1 MNTPLSWIKDFV
13 PELDCTDQE
22 FVDAMTMSGTKCEGY
37 ERLDKNLEKIV
48 VGRIEKIEKHPDADK
63 LIVCQVDIGTGA
75 VQIVTGAPNVSE
87 GDLVPV
93 VLDGGKVAGGHDG
106 GPLPEDG
113 IEIKAGK
120 LRGVESE
127 GMMCSIEELGS
138 SRDVFSD
145 APEDGIY
152 IFKADSGVKPGDDAA
167 EALGLHD
174 TVFDYEITSNR
185 VDCYSVMGIAREA
198 AATFDLP
205 FKYPEVKDTGNNS
218 GQASDHIS
226 VSIED
231 MDLCTRYI
239 ARVVKN
245 IKIGESPDWM
255 KKRLR
260 ASGIRPIS
268 NIVDITNFVMLEYGQ
283 PMHAFD
289 LSAIAGNKIVVKRA
303 KDGDVFTTLDGEER
317 KLDSD
322 VLTICDGEKAVAL
335 AGIMG
340 GENSMITDSV
350 HDVLFEAAT
359 FNGPNIRKSSRRIGL
374 RTDSSGIF
382 EKGLDP
388 NNAYDAMERA
398 CSLIEELGC
407 GEVVGGRVDVHAKLP
422 EKKHI
427 AFEPERINE
436 YLGTDISRDTML
448 SYFKRLEVEYDETK
462 NELIVPSF
470 RQDLLSFADSSEEV
484 ARLFG
489 YDRIPTTLPKD
500 SGQIGGL
507 PFKLRVEKLARDT
520 ACAFGFSQGYC
531 YSFESPEVFDKLR
544 LKADAPERG
553 AIQISNP
560 LGVDFSIMRTLPLN
574 GILGSLSV
582 NFNRRNE
589 NVRLFELAN
598 VYIPK
603 TELPI
608 TDYPDERMQFVL
620 GAYGDIDFFELKGV
634 VEEFIYKAGMKE
646 RVKYEASERPY
657 LHPGRQADIVYD
669 KAVIGYMGQIH
680 PLTAKAYDMAKTD
693 VYIAVLDMPEIV
705 KRASFEPRYAG
716 LAKYPAVSRDISMVV
731 PKAVR
736 AQDIDDI
743 IVQRGGKILESFK
756 LFDIYEGQQIG
767 EGFKSMAY
775 TVVFRA
781 KDKTL
786 SDDDVNAVMKKILNG
801 LEGLG
806 IELRS

>member
-1 MNTPLSWIKDFV
+1 MKTPLSWIKDFV
-13 PELDCTDQE
+13 PDLKCTEQE
-22 FVDAMTMSGTKCEGY
+22 FMDAMTMSGTKCEGY
-37 ERLDKNLEKIV
+37 EKLDRNLDRIV
-48 VGRIEKIEKHPDADK
+48 VGRIIKIEKHPDADK
-63 LIVCQVDIGTGA
+63 LIVCQVDIGSET

-87 GDLVPV
+87 GNLVPV

-113 IEIKAGK
+113 IPIKAGK
-120 LRGVESE
+120 LRGVESK

-152 IFKADSGVKPGDDAA
+152 LFSEDSDVKPGDDAI

-185 VDCYSVMGIAREA
+185 VDCYSIMGIAREA
-198 AATFDLP
+198 AATFDLK
-205 FKYPEVKDTGNNS
+205 FNYPDVKDTGNS
-218 GQASDHIS
+218 EQASDFIS

-231 MDLCTRYI
+231 KELCTRYI

-245 IKIGESPDWM
+245 IKIGESPEWM

-260 ASGIRPIS
+260 AAGIRPIS

-289 LSAIAGNKIVVKRA
+289 LSTIAGKKIVVKRA
-303 KDGDVFTTLDGEER
+303 KDGDTFTTLDGEER
-317 KLDSD
+317 KLDRD

-350 HDVLFEAAT
+350 KDVLFEAAT
-359 FNGPNIRKSSRRIGL
+359 FNGSNIRKSSRRIGL

-407 GEVVGGRVDVHAKLP
+407 GEVVGGRVDVHADLP

-427 AFEPERINE
+427 PFEPERINE
-436 YLGTDISRDTML
+436 YLGTDISKDDML
-448 SYFKRLEVEYDETK
+448 SYFRRLEVEYDADK
-462 NELIVPSF
+462 NELIVPTF
-470 RQDLLSFADSSEEV
+470 RQDLVSFADSSEEV

-507 PFKLRVEKLARDT
+507 PFKLKVERLARDT

-531 YSFESPEVFDKLR
+531 YSFESPDVFEKLR
-544 LKADAPERG
+544 LAEDAPERQ
-553 AIQISNP
+553 AILISNP
-560 LGVDFSIMRTLPLN
+560 LGVDFSIMRTIPLN
-574 GILGSLSV
+574 GILSSLSV

-620 GAYGDIDFFELKGV
+620 GGYGDIDFYELKGV
-634 VEEFIYKAGMKE
+634 VEEFVYKAGMKD
-646 RVKYEASERPY
+646 RLKYEVSKRSY
-657 LHPGRQADIVYD
+657 LHPGRQADVIYD
-669 KAVIGYMGQIH
+669 DTVIGYIGQVH
-680 PLTAKAYDMAKTD
+680 PLTAKAYDMAKAE
-693 VYIAVLDMPEIV
+693 VYIAVLDMPKIV
-705 KRASFEPRYAG
+705 EKASFEPRYEG
-716 LAKYPAVSRDISMVV
+716 IAKYPAVSRDISMVV
-731 PKAVR
+731 PENIK

-743 IVQRGGKILESFK
+743 IVQRGGKILESFR
-756 LFDIYEGQQIG
+756 LFDIYEGKQIG
-767 EGFKSMAY
+767 TGFKSMAY
-775 TVVFRA
+775 TVIFRA
-781 KDKTL
+781 NDRTL
-786 SDDDVNAVMKKILNG
+786 SDEDVNAVMKKILNG
-801 LEGLG
+801 LEGLH

>member
-1 MNTPLSWIKDFV
+1 MKTPLSWIKDFV
-13 PELDCTDQE
+13 PDLSCTDQE

-37 ERLDKNLEKIV
+37 EKPDRNLEKIV
-48 VGRIEKIEKHPDADK
+48 VGKIEQIDKHPDADK
-63 LIVCQVDIGTGA
+63 LIICQVDIGTDKI
-75 VQIVTGAPNVSE
+75 QIVTGAPNVST

-113 IEIKAGK
+113 IKIKAGK
-120 LRGVESE
+120 LRGVESK

-145 APEDGIY
+145 APEEGIY
-152 IFKADSGVKPGDDAA
+152 IFAPDADVKPGDDAI

-185 VDCYSVMGIAREA
+185 VDCYAIMGVAREA

-205 FKYPEVKDTGNNS
+205 FKYPDVKETGNNE
-218 GQASDHIS
+218 QASDYIS
-226 VSIED
+226 VEIED
-231 MDLCTRYI
+231 KELCTRYI
-239 ARVVKN
+239 ARVVRN
-245 IKIGESPDWM
+245 IKIGESPEWM
-255 KKRLR
+255 KRRLR
-260 ASGIRPIS
+260 AAGIRPIS

-289 LSAIAGNKIVVKRA
+289 LSTIAGKKIIVKRA
-303 KDGDVFTTLDGEER
+303 KDGDTFTTLDGEER
-317 KLDSD
+317 KLDKD

-398 CSLIEELGC
+398 CSLIEELQC
-407 GEVVGGRVDVHAKLP
+407 GEVVGGRVDVHADLT
-422 EKKHI
+422 EKKRI
-427 AFEPERINE
+427 QFDPERINA
-436 YLGTDISRDTML
+436 YLGTDIPKDTML
-448 SYFKRLEVEYDETK
+448 SYFKRLEVEYDQDK
-462 NELIVPSF
+462 NELVIPTF
-470 RQDLLSFADSSEEV
+470 RQDLLGFADTAEEV
-484 ARLFG
+484 ARIYG
-489 YDRIPTTLPKD
+489 YDRIPVTLPRD
-500 SGQIGGL
+500 TAQTGGV
-507 PFKLRVEKLARDT
+507 PFKIMVEKLARNT
-520 ACAFGFSQGYC
+520 AISFGFSQAYC
-531 YSFESPEVFDKLR
+531 YSFESPDVFDKLR
-544 LKADAPERG
+544 LPEDAPERQ

-574 GILGSLSV
+574 GILGSISL
-582 NFNRRNE
+582 NFNHRNE

-603 TELPI
+603 TPLPI
-608 TDYPDERMQFVL
+608 TDYPDERMQFTL
-620 GAYGDIDFFELKGV
+620 GAYGDIDFFEMKGV

-646 RVKYEASERPY
+646 RVKYTASSRPY
-657 LHPGRQADIVYD
+657 LHPGRQADILYD
-669 KAVIGYMGQIH
+669 DTVIGYIGQVH
-680 PLTAKAYDMAKTD
+680 PLTAKAYDMEKAEVFT
-693 VYIAVLDMPEIV
+693 AVLDMPEIV
-705 KRASFEPRYAG
+705 SRASFEPRYTG
-716 LAKYPAVSRDISMVV
+716 LAKFPSVSRDISMVV
-731 PKAVR
+731 PDSVR

-743 IVQRGGKILESFK
+743 IVQRGGKILESFN
-756 LFDIYEGQQIG
+756 LFDIYEGRQIG
-767 EGFKSMAY
+767 EGYKSMAY
-775 TVVFRA
+775 SVVFRA

-786 SDDDVNAVMKKILNG
+786 SDDDVNSVMKKILNG

>member
-1 MNTPLSWIKDFV
+1 MKTPLSWIKDFV
-13 PELDCTDQE
+13 PDLKCTDQE

-37 ERLDKNLEKIV
+37 EKLDRNLEKIV

-63 LIVCQVDIGTGA
+63 LVVCQVNTGSNTI
-75 VQIVTGAPNVSE
+75 QIVTGAPNVSE
-87 GDLVPV
+87 GRLVPV

-106 GPLPEDG
+106 GPLPEEG
-113 IEIKAGK
+113 IAIKAGK
-120 LRGVESE
+120 LRGVPSE

-138 SRDVFSD
+138 SRDVFPD
-145 APEDGIY
+145 APEGGIY
-152 IFKADSGVKPGDDAA
+152 LFPESSDVKPGDDAV
-167 EALGLHD
+167 EALGLKD

-185 VDCYSVMGIAREA
+185 VDCYAIMGVAREA

-205 FKYPEVKDTGNNS
+205 FKYPKIRETGNNE
-218 GQASDHIS
+218 QASDYIS
-226 VSIED
+226 VDIKD
-231 MDLCTRYI
+231 KDLCTRYI

-245 IKIGESPDWM
+245 VKVGESPDWM

-260 ASGIRPIS
+260 AAGIRPIS

-289 LSAIAGNKIVVKRA
+289 LSTIAGHRIVVKRA
-303 KDGDVFTTLDGEER
+303 GDGDTFTTLDGEER
-317 KLDSD
+317 KLDSE

-335 AGIMG
+335 GGIMG
-340 GENSMITDSV
+340 GENSMITDTV
-350 HDVLFEAAT
+350 KEVLFEAAT
-359 FNGPNIRKSSRRIGL
+359 FNGSNIRKSSKRIGL

-398 CSLIEELGC
+398 CSLVEELGC
-407 GEVVGGRVDVHAKLP
+407 GEVVGGRVDVHGELP
-422 EKKHI
+422 QKKRI
-427 AFEPERINE
+427 TFEPDRINE
-436 YLGTDISRDTML
+436 YLGTDISKDTML
-448 SYFKRLEVEYDETK
+448 SYFKRLEIGYDAGS
-462 NELIVPSF
+462 NELIVPTF
-470 RQDLLSFADSSEEV
+470 RQDLIGFADSSEEV
-484 ARLFG
+484 ARLYG
-489 YDRIPTTLPKD
+489 YDRIPTTLPSD

-531 YSFESPEVFDKLR
+531 YSFESPDVFDRLR
-544 LKADAPERG
+544 LPDDAPERQ
-553 AIQISNP
+553 AIRISNP

-574 GILGSLSV
+574 GILSSLSV

-598 VYIPK
+598 IYIPK
-603 TELPI
+603 NGIPI
-608 TDYPDERMQFVL
+608 TDYPDERMEFVL

-634 VEEFIYKAGMKE
+634 IEEYLYKAGMKE
-646 RVKYEASERPY
+646 RVKYKPSERTY
-657 LHPGRQADIVYD
+657 LHPGRQADIIYD
-669 KAVIGYMGQIH
+669 DTVIGYIGQVH
-680 PLTAKAYDMAKTD
+680 PLTAKAYDMARAD
-693 VYIAVLDMPEIV
+693 VYIAVLDMPEV
-705 KRASFEPRYAG
+705 TKRASFEPRYTG
-716 LAKYPAVSRDISMVV
+716 FAKFPSVSRDISMIV
-731 PKAVR
+731 PDSVS

-743 IVQRGGKILESFK
+743 IVQRGGKILESFR
-756 LFDIYEGQQIG
+756 LFDIYEGKQIG

-775 TVVFRA
+775 TVVFRD

-801 LEGLG
+801 LERLK

>member
-1 MNTPLSWIKDFV
+1 MKTPLSWIKDFV
-13 PELDCTDQE
+13 PDLNCTDRE

-48 VGRIEKIEKHPDADK
+48 VGRIEKIEPHPDADK
-63 LIVCQVDIGTGA
+63 LIVCQVNVGGETI
-75 VQIVTGAPNVSE
+75 QIVTGANNVSE

-113 IEIKAGK
+113 IKIKAGK
-120 LRGVESE
+120 LRGVESY

-138 SRDVFSD
+138 SRDVYPE
-145 APEDGIY
+145 APEEGIY
-152 IFKADSGVKPGDDAA
+152 LFDSNSGLKPGDDAI
-167 EALGLHD
+167 EALGLRD

-185 VDCYSVMGIAREA
+185 VDCYAIMGVAREA

-205 FKYPEVKDTGNNS
+205 FRYPDIRETGS
-218 GQASDHIS
+218 GAKASDFIS
-226 VSIED
+226 VEIED
-231 MDLCTRYI
+231 KDLCSRYI

-245 IKIGESPDWM
+245 IKIGESPEWM

-260 ASGIRPIS
+260 ACGIRPIS

-289 LSAIAGNKIVVKRA
+289 LSTIAGGRIVVKRA
-303 KDGDVFTTLDGEER
+303 KDGDTFTTLDGEER
-317 KLDSD
+317 KLDHD

-359 FNGPNIRKSSRRIGL
+359 FNGANIRKSSRRIGL

-407 GEVVGGRVDVHAKLP
+407 GEVQIGRVDVHGDLP
-422 EKKHI
+422 EKKRI

-436 YLGTDISRDTML
+436 YLGTDIDKDTML
-448 SYFKRLEVEYDETK
+448 SYFKRLEVGYDK
-462 NELIVPSF
+462 DSNELVVPTF
-470 RQDLLSFADSSEEV
+470 RQDLIGFADSSEEV
-484 ARLFG
+484 ARIYG

-500 SGQIGGL
+500 TAQMGSV
-507 PFKLRVEKLARDT
+507 PFKIMIENLAKNI
-520 ACAFGFSQGYC
+520 AISLGFSQGYC
-531 YSFESPEVFDKLR
+531 YSFESPVVFDKLR
-544 LKADAPERG
+544 LPEDAPERK
-553 AIQISNP
+553 AIRISNP
-560 LGVDFSIMRTLPLN
+560 LGVDFSIMRTMPLN
-574 GILGSLSV
+574 GILSSLST
-582 NFNRRNE
+582 NYNRRNE
-589 NVRLFELAN
+589 NVKLFELAN
-598 VYIPK
+598 IYLAR

-608 TDYPDERMQFVL
+608 TDYPDERMQFTL
-620 GAYGDIDFFELKGV
+620 GAYGDTDFYDMKGV

-646 RVKYEASERPY
+646 RIKYQVSARPY
-657 LHPGRQADIVYD
+657 LHPGRQADILYD
-669 KAVIGYMGQIH
+669 NTVIGYLGQVH
-680 PLTAKAYDMAKTD
+680 PLTAKAYDMAKTE

-705 KRASFEPRYAG
+705 SRASFEPRYMG
-716 LAKYPAVSRDISMVV
+716 LAKYPSVSRDLSMVV
-731 PKAVR
+731 PKKVQ

-743 IVQRGGKILESFK
+743 IVQRGGKILESFR
-756 LFDIYEGQQIG
+756 LFDIYEGEQIG
-767 EGFKSMAY
+767 EDCKSMAY
-775 TVVFRA
+775 TVVFRD
-781 KDKTL
+781 KNKTL
-786 SDDDVNAVMKKILNG
+786 SDDDIAAAMKKILNG
-801 LEGLG
+801 LQGLG

>member
-1 MNTPLSWIKDFV
+1 MKTPLSWIKDFV
-13 PELDCTDQE
+13 PDLSCTDQE

-37 ERLDKNLEKIV
+37 EKPDRNLEKIV
-48 VGRIEKIEKHPDADK
+48 VGKIEQIDKHPDADK
-63 LIVCQVDIGTGA
+63 LIICQVDIGTDKI
-75 VQIVTGAPNVSE
+75 QIVTGAPNVST

-113 IEIKAGK
+113 IKIKAGK
-120 LRGVESE
+120 LRGVESK

-145 APEDGIY
+145 APEEGIY
-152 IFKADSGVKPGDDAA
+152 IFAPDADVKPGDDAI

-185 VDCYSVMGIAREA
+185 VDCYAIMGVAREA

-205 FKYPEVKDTGNNS
+205 FKYPDVKETGNNE
-218 GQASDHIS
+218 QASDYIS
-226 VSIED
+226 VEIED
-231 MDLCTRYI
+231 KELCTRYI
-239 ARVVKN
+239 ARVVRN
-245 IKIGESPDWM
+245 IKIGESPEWM
-255 KKRLR
+255 KRRLR
-260 ASGIRPIS
+260 AAGIRPIS

-289 LSAIAGNKIVVKRA
+289 LSTIAGKKIIVKRA
-303 KDGDVFTTLDGEER
+303 KDGDTFTTLDGEER
-317 KLDSD
+317 KLDKD

-398 CSLIEELGC
+398 CSLIEELQC
-407 GEVVGGRVDVHAKLP
+407 GEVVGGRVDVHADLP
-422 EKKHI
+422 EKKRI
-427 AFEPERINE
+427 QFDPERINA
-436 YLGTDISRDTML
+436 YLGTDIPKDTML
-448 SYFKRLEVEYDETK
+448 SYFKRLEVEYDQDK
-462 NELIVPSF
+462 NELVIPTF
-470 RQDLLSFADSSEEV
+470 RQDLLGFADTAEEV
-484 ARLFG
+484 ARIYG
-489 YDRIPTTLPKD
+489 YDRIPVTLPRD
-500 SGQIGGL
+500 TAQTGGV
-507 PFKLRVEKLARDT
+507 PFKIMVEKLARNT
-520 ACAFGFSQGYC
+520 AISFGFSQAYC
-531 YSFESPEVFDKLR
+531 YSFESPDVFDKLR
-544 LKADAPERG
+544 LPEDAPERQ

-574 GILGSLSV
+574 GILGSISL
-582 NFNRRNE
+582 NFNHRNE

-603 TELPI
+603 TPLPI
-608 TDYPDERMQFVL
+608 TDYPDERMQFTL
-620 GAYGDIDFFELKGV
+620 GAYGDIDFFEMKGV

-646 RVKYEASERPY
+646 RVKYTASSRPY
-657 LHPGRQADIVYD
+657 LHPGRQADILYD
-669 KAVIGYMGQIH
+669 DTVIGYIGQVH
-680 PLTAKAYDMAKTD
+680 PLTAKAYDMEKAEVFT
-693 VYIAVLDMPEIV
+693 AVLDMPEIV
-705 KRASFEPRYAG
+705 SRASFEPRYTG
-716 LAKYPAVSRDISMVV
+716 LAKFPSVSRDISMVV
-731 PKAVR
+731 PDSVR

-743 IVQRGGKILESFK
+743 IVQRGGKILESFN
-756 LFDIYEGQQIG
+756 LFDIYEGRQIG
-767 EGFKSMAY
+767 EGYKSMAY

-786 SDDDVNAVMKKILNG
+786 SDDDVNSVMKKILNG

>member
-1 MNTPLSWIKDFV
+1 MKTPLSWIKDFV
-13 PELDCTDQE
+13 PDLKCTEQE
-22 FVDAMTMSGTKCEGY
+22 FMDAMTMSGTKCEGY

-48 VGRIEKIEKHPDADK
+48 VGKIEKIEKHPDADK
-63 LIVCQVDIGTGA
+63 LIVCQVNIGNDT

-113 IEIKAGK
+113 ISIKAGK
-120 LRGVESE
+120 LRGVESK

-152 IFKADSGVKPGDDAA
+152 LFGEKSGVKPGDDAI
-167 EALGLHD
+167 EALGLND

-185 VDCYSVMGIAREA
+185 VDCYSIMGIAREA
-198 AATFDLP
+198 AATFDLN
-205 FKYPEVKDTGNNS
+205 FNYPEVKETGNS
-218 GQASDHIS
+218 EQASDFIS

-231 MDLCTRYI
+231 KDLCTRYI

-260 ASGIRPIS
+260 SAGIRPIS

-289 LSAIAGNKIVVKRA
+289 LSTIAGKKIVVKRA
-303 KDGDVFTTLDGEER
+303 KDGDTFTTLDGEER
-317 KLDSD
+317 RLDSE

-350 HDVLFEAAT
+350 KDVLFEAAT
-359 FNGPNIRKSSRRIGL
+359 FNGSNIRKSSRRIGL

-407 GEVVGGRVDVHAKLP
+407 GEVVSGRVDVHSDLP

-427 AFEPERINE
+427 PFEPERINE
-436 YLGTDISRDTML
+436 YLGTDISKDDML
-448 SYFKRLEVEYDETK
+448 SYFRRLEVEYDTEK
-462 NELIVPSF
+462 NELIVPAF
-470 RQDLLSFADSSEEV
+470 RQDLVSFADSSEEV

-500 SGQIGGL
+500 SGQTGGL
-507 PFKLRVEKLARDT
+507 PFKLKVEKLARDT

-531 YSFESPEVFDKLR
+531 YSFESPDVFEKLR
-544 LKADAPERG
+544 LPEDAPERK

-560 LGVDFSIMRTLPLN
+560 LGVDFSIMRTIPLN
-574 GILGSLSV
+574 GILSSLSV
-582 NFNRRNE
+582 NFNRRND

-598 VYIPK
+598 VYIAR

-620 GAYGDIDFFELKGV
+620 GGYGDIDFYELKGV
-634 VEEFIYKAGMKE
+634 IEEFFYKAGMKK
-646 RVKYEASERPY
+646 RLKYEVSKRSY
-657 LHPGRQADIVYD
+657 LHPGRQADIIYD
-669 KAVIGYMGQIH
+669 GDVTGYIGQVH
-680 PLTAKAYDMAKTD
+680 PLTAKAYDMAKAE
-693 VYIAVLDMPEIV
+693 VYIAVIDMPKIV
-705 KRASFEPRYAG
+705 EKASFEPRYEG
-716 LAKYPAVSRDISMVV
+716 IAKYPAVSRDISMVV
-731 PKAVR
+731 PEDIC

-743 IVQRGGKILESFK
+743 IVQRGGKILESFR
-756 LFDIYEGQQIG
+756 LFDIYDGQQIG
-767 EGFKSMAY
+767 KGFKSMAY
-775 TVVFRA
+775 TVVFR
-781 KDKTL
+781 DRDRTL
-786 SDDDVNAVMKKILNG
+786 SDDDVNSVMKKILNG
-801 LEGLG
+801 LEGLH

>member
-1 MNTPLSWIKDFV
+1 MKTPLSWIKDFV
-13 PELDCTDQE
+13 PDLKCTDQE
-22 FVDAMTMSGTKCEGY
+22 FVDAMTMSGTKCEGD
-37 ERLDKNLEKIV
+37 EKLDKNLEKIV
-48 VGRIEKIEKHPDADK
+48 VGKIEKIDRHPDADK
-63 LIVCQVDIGTGA
+63 LIVCQVDIGNDT

-106 GPLPEDG
+106 GPLPEEG

-120 LRGVESE
+120 LRGVESM

-152 IFKADSGVKPGDDAA
+152 IFSAESGVKPGDNAV
-167 EALGLHD
+167 EALGFND

-185 VDCYSVMGIAREA
+185 VDCYSIMGIAREA
-198 AATFDLP
+198 AATFNLV
-205 FKYPEVKDTGNNS
+205 FKYPDVKETGNS
-218 GQASDHIS
+218 EQASDFIS
-226 VSIED
+226 GSIED

-239 ARVVKN
+239 VRVVKN
-245 IKIGESPDWM
+245 VKIGESPDWM

-260 ASGIRPIS
+260 AAGIRPIS

-289 LSAIAGNKIVVKRA
+289 LSTIAGNKIVVKRA
-303 KDGDVFTTLDGEER
+303 KDGDTFTTLDGEER
-317 KLDSD
+317 KLDSE

-407 GEVVGGRVDVHAKLP
+407 GEVVSGRVDVHGELP

-427 AFEPERINE
+427 PFEPERINK
-436 YLGTDISRDTML
+436 YLGTDILRETML
-448 SYFKRLEVEYDETK
+448 SYFERLEIDYDNEK
-462 NELIVPSF
+462 NELIVPTF
-470 RQDLLSFADSSEEV
+470 RQDVLSFADTSEEV

-489 YDRIPTTLPKD
+489 YDKIPTTLPKD
-500 SGQIGGL
+500 SAQPGGL

-520 ACAFGFSQGYC
+520 ACAFGFSQAYC
-531 YSFESPEVFDKLR
+531 YSFESPEVFDKL
-544 LKADAPERG
+544 LLAEDAPERK

-574 GILGSLSV
+574 GILGSLSA
-582 NFNRRNE
+582 NFNHRNE

-598 VYIPK
+598 IYIPK

-608 TDYPDERMQFVL
+608 TDYPDERMQFTL
-620 GAYGDIDFFELKGV
+620 GAYGDIDFFEMKGV
-634 VEEFIYKAGMKE
+634 IEEFLYKAGMKE
-646 RVKYEASERPY
+646 RVKYEASKRSY
-657 LHPGRQADIVYD
+657 LHPGRQADIIYAD
-669 KAVIGYMGQIH
+669 KIIGYLGQVH

-693 VYIAVLDMPEIV
+693 VYIGVLDMPEIV
-705 KRASFEPRYAG
+705 EMASFEPRYGG
-716 LAKYPAVSRDISMVV
+716 LAKYPAVSRDLSMVV
-731 PKAVR
+731 PKSVS

-743 IVQRGGKILESFK
+743 IVQRGGKILENFR
-756 LFDIYEGQQIG
+756 LFDIYEGKQIE
-767 EGFKSMAY
+767 EGNKSMAY

-781 KDKTL
+781 PDRTL
-786 SDDDVNAVMKKILNG
+786 SDEDINAVMKKILNG

>member
-1 MNTPLSWIKDFV
+1 MKTPLSWIKDFV
-13 PELDCTDQE
+13 PDLSCTDQE

-37 ERLDKNLEKIV
+37 EKPDRNLEKIV
-48 VGRIEKIEKHPDADK
+48 VGKIEQIDKHPDADK
-63 LIVCQVDIGTGA
+63 LIICQVDIGTDKI
-75 VQIVTGAPNVSE
+75 QIVTGAPNVSA

-113 IEIKAGK
+113 IKIKAGK
-120 LRGVESE
+120 LRGVESK

-145 APEDGIY
+145 APEEGIY
-152 IFKADSGVKPGDDAA
+152 IFAPDADVKPGDDAI

-185 VDCYSVMGIAREA
+185 VDCYAIMGVAREA

-205 FKYPEVKDTGNNS
+205 FKYPDVKETGNNE
-218 GQASDHIS
+218 QVSDFIS
-226 VSIED
+226 VEIED
-231 MDLCTRYI
+231 KELCTRYI
-239 ARVVKN
+239 ARVVRN
-245 IKIGESPDWM
+245 IKIGESPEWM
-255 KKRLR
+255 KRRLR
-260 ASGIRPIS
+260 AAGIRPIS

-289 LSAIAGNKIVVKRA
+289 LSTIAGKKIIVKRA
-303 KDGDVFTTLDGEER
+303 KDGDTFTTLDGEER
-317 KLDSD
+317 KLDKD

-359 FNGPNIRKSSRRIGL
+359 FNGANIRKSSRRIGL

-398 CSLIEELGC
+398 CSLIEELQC
-407 GEVVGGRVDVHAKLP
+407 GEVVGGRVDVHADLP
-422 EKKHI
+422 EKKRI
-427 AFEPERINE
+427 LFDPERINA
-436 YLGTDISRDTML
+436 YLGTDIQKDTML
-448 SYFKRLEVEYDETK
+448 SYFKRLEVEYDKDK
-462 NELIVPSF
+462 NELVIPTF
-470 RQDLLSFADSSEEV
+470 RQDLLGFADTAEEV
-484 ARLFG
+484 ARIYG
-489 YDRIPTTLPKD
+489 YDRIPVTLPRD
-500 SGQIGGL
+500 TAQTGGV
-507 PFKLRVEKLARDT
+507 PFKIMVEKLARNT
-520 ACAFGFSQGYC
+520 AISFGFSQAYC
-531 YSFESPEVFDKLR
+531 YSFESPDVFDKLR
-544 LKADAPERG
+544 LPEDAPERQ

-574 GILGSLSV
+574 GILGSISL
-582 NFNRRNE
+582 NFNHRNE

-603 TELPI
+603 TPLPI
-608 TDYPDERMQFVL
+608 TDYPDERMQFTL
-620 GAYGDIDFFELKGV
+620 GAYGDIDFFEMKGV

-646 RVKYEASERPY
+646 RVKYTASSRPY
-657 LHPGRQADIVYD
+657 LHPGRQADILYD
-669 KAVIGYMGQIH
+669 DTVIGYIGQVH
-680 PLTAKAYDMAKTD
+680 PLTAKAYDMEKAE
-693 VYIAVLDMPEIV
+693 VFMAVLDMPEIV
-705 KRASFEPRYAG
+705 SRASFEPRYTG
-716 LAKYPAVSRDISMVV
+716 LAKFPSVSRDISMVV
-731 PKAVR
+731 PDSVR

-743 IVQRGGKILESFK
+743 IVQRGGKILESFN
-756 LFDIYEGQQIG
+756 LFDIYEGRQIG
-767 EGFKSMAY
+767 EGYKSMAY

-786 SDDDVNAVMKKILNG
+786 SDDDVNSVMKKILNG

>member
-1 MNTPLSWIKDFV
+1 MKTPLSWIKDFV
-13 PELDCTDQE
+13 PDLSCTDQE

-37 ERLDKNLEKIV
+37 EKPDRNLEKIV
-48 VGRIEKIEKHPDADK
+48 VGKIEQIDKHPDADK
-63 LIVCQVDIGTGA
+63 LIICQVDIGTDKI
-75 VQIVTGAPNVSE
+75 QIVTGAPNVST

-113 IEIKAGK
+113 IKIKAGK
-120 LRGVESE
+120 LRGVESK

-145 APEDGIY
+145 APEEGIY
-152 IFKADSGVKPGDDAA
+152 IFAPVADVKPGDDAI

-185 VDCYSVMGIAREA
+185 VDCYAIMGVAREA

-205 FKYPEVKDTGNNS
+205 FKYPDVKETGNNE
-218 GQASDHIS
+218 QASDYIS
-226 VSIED
+226 VEIED
-231 MDLCTRYI
+231 KELCTRYI
-239 ARVVKN
+239 ARVVRN
-245 IKIGESPDWM
+245 IKIGESPEWM
-255 KKRLR
+255 KRRLR
-260 ASGIRPIS
+260 AAGIRPIS

-289 LSAIAGNKIVVKRA
+289 LSTIAGKKIIVKRA
-303 KDGDVFTTLDGEER
+303 KDGDTFTTLDGEER
-317 KLDSD
+317 KLDKD

-398 CSLIEELGC
+398 CSLIEELQC
-407 GEVVGGRVDVHAKLP
+407 GEVVGGRVDVHADLP
-422 EKKHI
+422 EKKRI
-427 AFEPERINE
+427 QFDPERINA
-436 YLGTDISRDTML
+436 YLGTDIPKDTML
-448 SYFKRLEVEYDETK
+448 SYFKRLEVEYDKDK
-462 NELIVPSF
+462 NELVVPTF
-470 RQDLLSFADSSEEV
+470 RQDLLGFADTAEEV
-484 ARLFG
+484 ARIYG
-489 YDRIPTTLPKD
+489 YDRIPVTLPRD
-500 SGQIGGL
+500 TAQTGGV
-507 PFKLRVEKLARDT
+507 PFKIMVEKLARNT
-520 ACAFGFSQGYC
+520 AISFGFSQAYC
-531 YSFESPEVFDKLR
+531 YSFESPDVFDKLR
-544 LKADAPERG
+544 LPEDAPERQ

-574 GILGSLSV
+574 GILGSISL
-582 NFNRRNE
+582 NFNHRNE

-603 TELPI
+603 TPLPI
-608 TDYPDERMQFVL
+608 TDYPDERMQFTL
-620 GAYGDIDFFELKGV
+620 GAYGDIDFFEMKGV

-646 RVKYEASERPY
+646 RVKYTASSRPY
-657 LHPGRQADIVYD
+657 LHPGRQADILYD
-669 KAVIGYMGQIH
+669 DTVIGYIGQVH
-680 PLTAKAYDMAKTD
+680 PLTAKAYDIEKAEVFT
-693 VYIAVLDMPEIV
+693 AVLDMPEIV
-705 KRASFEPRYAG
+705 SRASFEPRYTG
-716 LAKYPAVSRDISMVV
+716 LAKFPSVSRDISMVV
-731 PKAVR
+731 PDSVR

-743 IVQRGGKILESFK
+743 IVQRGGKILESFN
-756 LFDIYEGQQIG
+756 LFDIYEGRQIG
-767 EGFKSMAY
+767 EGYKSMAY

-786 SDDDVNAVMKKILNG
+786 SDDDVNSVMKKILNG

>member
-1 MNTPLSWIKDFV
+1 MKTPLSWIKDFV
-13 PELDCTDQE
+13 PDLSCTDQE

-37 ERLDKNLEKIV
+37 EKLDRNLEKIV
-48 VGRIEKIEKHPDADK
+48 VGKIEQIDKHPDADK
-63 LIVCQVDIGTGA
+63 LIICQVDIGTDKI
-75 VQIVTGAPNVSE
+75 QIVTGAPNVSA

-113 IEIKAGK
+113 IKIKAGK
-120 LRGVESE
+120 LRGVESK

-145 APEDGIY
+145 APEEGIY
-152 IFKADSGVKPGDDAA
+152 IFAPDADVKPGDDAI

-185 VDCYSVMGIAREA
+185 VDCYAIMGVAREA

-205 FKYPEVKDTGNNS
+205 FKYPDVKETGNNE
-218 GQASDHIS
+218 QASDFIS
-226 VSIED
+226 VEIED
-231 MDLCTRYI
+231 KELCTRYI
-239 ARVVKN
+239 ARVVRN
-245 IKIGESPDWM
+245 IKTGESPEWM
-255 KKRLR
+255 KRRLR
-260 ASGIRPIS
+260 AAGIRPIS

-289 LSAIAGNKIVVKRA
+289 LSTIAGKKIIVKRA
-303 KDGDVFTTLDGEER
+303 KDGDTFTTLDGEER
-317 KLDSD
+317 KLDKD

-359 FNGPNIRKSSRRIGL
+359 FNGANIRKSSRRIGL

-398 CSLIEELGC
+398 CSLIEELQC
-407 GEVVGGRVDVHAKLP
+407 GEVVGGRVDVHADLP
-422 EKKHI
+422 EKKRI
-427 AFEPERINE
+427 LFDPERINA
-436 YLGTDISRDTML
+436 YLGTDIQKDTML
-448 SYFKRLEVEYDETK
+448 SYFKRLEVEYDKDK
-462 NELIVPSF
+462 NELVIPTF
-470 RQDLLSFADSSEEV
+470 RQDLLGFADTAEEV
-484 ARLFG
+484 ARIYG
-489 YDRIPTTLPKD
+489 YDRIPVTLPRD
-500 SGQIGGL
+500 TAQTGGV
-507 PFKLRVEKLARDT
+507 PFKIMVEKLARDT
-520 ACAFGFSQGYC
+520 AISFGFSQAYC
-531 YSFESPEVFDKLR
+531 YSFESPDVFDKLR
-544 LKADAPERG
+544 LPEDAPERQ

-574 GILGSLSV
+574 GILGSISL
-582 NFNRRNE
+582 NFNHRNE

-603 TELPI
+603 TPLPI
-608 TDYPDERMQFVL
+608 TDYPDERMQFTL
-620 GAYGDIDFFELKGV
+620 GAYGDIDFFEMKGV
-634 VEEFIYKAGMKE
+634 VEEFIYKAGMRE
-646 RVKYEASERPY
+646 RVKYTASSRPY
-657 LHPGRQADIVYD
+657 LHPGRQADILYD
-669 KAVIGYMGQIH
+669 DTVIGYIGQVH
-680 PLTAKAYDMAKTD
+680 PLTAKAYDMEKAEVFT
-693 VYIAVLDMPEIV
+693 AVLDMPEIV
-705 KRASFEPRYAG
+705 SRASFEPRYTG
-716 LAKYPAVSRDISMVV
+716 LAKFPSVSRDISMVV
-731 PKAVR
+731 PDSVR

-743 IVQRGGKILESFK
+743 IVQRGGKILESFN
-756 LFDIYEGQQIG
+756 LFDIYEGRQIG
-767 EGFKSMAY
+767 EGYKSMAY

-781 KDKTL
+781 KDRTL
-786 SDDDVNAVMKKILNG
+786 SDDDVNSVMKKILNG